1 MTTKR
6 KSQYSERGN
15 GRLYKRGKDGGEYP
29 AGDSHSGNYYL
40 EFRVNG
46 KRTRQRLTDP
56 QGEPIKDLAEAEKE
70 RARIMAPFT
79 TSDKTAQIQAI
90 KAKLESAR
98 KEHIQAVEDA
108 NPPLSIQ
115 VKPTI

>member
-1 MTTKR
+1 MVFAWYFARSKQPTRPLPQTECIISTNNLKINNVATMTTKR

-56 QGEPIKDLAEAEKE
+56 QGEPIKDLAEA
-70 RARIMAPFT
+70 
-79 TSDKTAQIQAI
+79 
-90 KAKLESAR
+90 
-98 KEHIQAVEDA
+98 
-108 NPPLSIQ
+108 
-115 VKPTI
+115 